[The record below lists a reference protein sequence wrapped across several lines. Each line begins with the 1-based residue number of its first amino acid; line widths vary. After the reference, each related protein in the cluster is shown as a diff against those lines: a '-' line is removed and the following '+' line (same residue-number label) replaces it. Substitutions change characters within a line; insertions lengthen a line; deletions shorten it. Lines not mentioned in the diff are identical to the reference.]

1 MSDFEVFSGLDQG
14 DAMDPGAFERFKEQ
28 MKANSAQI
36 KALQKAEHKQKKKEG
51 KLVKILLRFIQTSQ
65 KTDLVLLISR
75 CLELNIPAEF
85 LLSVILL
92 GNEDIQKETEVFLA
106 LPAGV
111 SEDLERRHAHSYEE
125 SRERRE
131 IVTQADM
138 TKVIPLKIRIQI
150 DLWGKNMLE
159 SATGMPHKILNT
171 ILVHEKGIPS
181 WQLPIFPNEEDEAEP
196 KNDKKNN
203 EKIQPMLIRL
213 TAHVLHECIQGHGID
228 SDVTVIKEFAEFI
241 LRGLVEK
248 VKDQV
253 ENQKEL
259 AEGLKGSESLA
270 NS

>member
-14 DAMDPGAFERFKEQ
+14 DSMDPGAFERFKEQ
-28 MKANSAQI
+28 MKANAAQI
-36 KALQKAEHKQKKKEG
+36 KALQKAEQKQKKKEG
-51 KLVKILLRFIQTSQ
+51 KLVKILLRFIRSSQ
-65 KTDLVLLISR
+65 KIDLVMLLSH
-75 CLELNIPAEF
+75 CLEMNIPAEF

-106 LPAGV
+106 LPAGIANDG
-111 SEDLERRHAHSYEE
+111 ENRELEPYAENT
-125 SRERRE
+125 ERRE

-138 TKVIPLKIRIQI
+138 TKVLPLKIRIQI

-159 SATGMPHKILNT
+159 SALGIPHKILHT
-171 ILVHEKGIPS
+171 ILVQEKGIPK
-181 WQLPIFPNEEDEAEP
+181 WLLPVSEDNEDESEP
-196 KNDKKNN
+196 KNDEKSN

-213 TAHVLHECIQGHGID
+213 TAHVLHEFIQGNGIE
-228 SDVTVIKEFAEFI
+228 SDVSVIIEFAQFI

-259 AEGLKGSESLA
+259 TEGDQRFR
-270 NS
+270 